1 MNTFLGIDGGGTKT
15 KFTLC
20 DENGRILAETTTPT
34 CHYLQVGV
42 EGVTDVLSGGLA
54 AVCDIAGVAA
64 CDIVYAFVGCPGF
77 GDTESA
83 TPALLAS
90 VAKAMG
96 PIPHSVGNDCENALS
111 GALAGESG
119 INLIAGT
126 GSMGCGR
133 KGTGPSAR
141 CGGWHHAIG
150 SDEGS
155 GYWISYRLLHEFT
168 RQSDGRD
175 EKTPLYDAVKQA
187 LDIQLDGDV
196 ITRVVDE
203 WGMDRTKVASLSR
216 LIGDLYDRGDP
227 HAAKILEDAASEL
240 ADIAWAL
247 YRQLG
252 FEGSVPV
259 SGTGGV
265 FKLGERLAAPL
276 RKKLAEHNMVL
287 TGAKLPPDAGSLIL
301 AFQQSGRAIPAGL
314 LEGC

>member
-1 MNTFLGIDGGGTKT
+1 MKTFLGIDGGGTKT

-20 DENGRILAETTTPT
+20 SESGQILAEATTPT
-34 CHYLQVGV
+34 CHYLQVGT
-42 EGVTDVLSGGLA
+42 EGVTDVLSTGLQ
-54 AVCDIAGVAA
+54 AVCEIANAAKEDIL
-64 CDIVYAFVGCPGF
+64 YAFVGCPGF

-83 TPALLAS
+83 TPALLAA
-90 VAKAMG
+90 VAKAMQE
-96 PIPHSVGNDCENALS
+96 IPHSVGNDCENALA

-133 KGTGPSAR
+133 KGTEPSMR

-155 GYWISYRLLHEFT
+155 GYWLSYRLLQEFT

-175 EKTPLYDAVKQA
+175 EKTPLYHAVKQA
-187 LDIQLDGDV
+187 LDIELDGDV

-203 WGMDRTKVASLSR
+203 WNMDRTKVASLSR
-216 LIGDLYDRGDP
+216 LIGGLYDQGDP
-227 HAAKILEDAASEL
+227 YAAKILDDAAAEL
-240 ADIAWAL
+240 ADMARAL

-252 FEGSVPV
+252 FEGNIPV

-276 RKKLAEHNMVL
+276 REKLAAHSMVL
-287 TGAKLPPDAGSLIL
+287 TDAKLPPDIGSLIL
-301 AFQQSGRAIPAGL
+301 AFQLSGRSVPPTL
-314 LEGC
+314 LKGK

>member
-1 MNTFLGIDGGGTKT
+1 MKTLLGVDGGGTKT

-20 DENGRILAETTTPT
+20 DEKGLILAEATEPT
-34 CHYLQVGV
+34 CHYLQVGT
-42 EGVTDVLSGGLA
+42 EGLTKVLSAGLD
-54 AVCDIAGVAA
+54 AVCKIANIAKT
-64 CDIVYAFVGCPGF
+64 DIVYAFVGCPGF

-83 TPALLAS
+83 TPALLEA

-96 PIPHSVGNDCENALS
+96 TIPHSVGNDCENALA
-111 GALAGESG
+111 GALAGENG

-126 GSMGCGR
+126 GSMSCGR

-155 GYWISYRLLHEFT
+155 GYWISYRLLQEFT

-187 LDIQLDGDV
+187 LDITIDGDV

-203 WGMDRTKVASLSR
+203 WGMDRTKVAALSR
-216 LIGDLYDRGDP
+216 LIGGLYDQGDP
-227 HAAKILEDAASEL
+227 HAAKILNDAAAEL
-240 ADIAWAL
+240 ADMAWAL

-252 FEGSVPV
+252 FEGTIPV

-265 FKLGERLAAPL
+265 FKLGERIAAPL
-276 RKKLAEHNMVL
+276 REKLAAHSMVL
-287 TGAKLPPDAGSLIL
+287 TAAKLPPDVGSLIL
-301 AFQQSGRAIPAGL
+301 AFQLSGTPVPPAL
-314 LEGC
+314 LEGL

>member
-1 MNTFLGIDGGGTKT
+1 MKTFLGVDGGGTKT

-20 DENGRILAETTTPT
+20 DENGLILAEATEPT
-34 CHYLQVGV
+34 CHYLQVGT
-42 EGVTDVLSGGLA
+42 EGVTAVLRAGLH
-54 AVCDIAGVAA
+54 AVCETAGITKADIAS
-64 CDIVYAFVGCPGF
+64 AFVGCPGF

-83 TPALLAS
+83 TPALLAA
-90 VAKAMG
+90 VAEAMEE
-96 PIPHSVGNDCENALS
+96 IPHSVGNDCENALA
-111 GALAGESG
+111 GALAGKDG

-133 KGTGPSAR
+133 KGTAPSLR

-155 GYWISYRLLHEFT
+155 GYWISYRLLQEFT

-175 EKTPLYDAVKQA
+175 EKTPLYDAVKQV

-203 WGMDRTKVASLSR
+203 WNLDRTKVASLSR
-216 LIGDLYDRGDP
+216 LIGSLYDQGDP
-227 HAAKILEDAASEL
+227 HAAKILSDAAAEL
-240 ADIAWAL
+240 ADMAWAL

-252 FEGSVPV
+252 FEGEIPV

-265 FKLGERLAAPL
+265 FKLGERLAVPL
-276 RKKLAEHNMVL
+276 RERLVEHSMVL
-287 TGAKLPPDAGSLIL
+287 VDAKLPPDAGSLIL
-301 AFQQSGRAIPAGL
+301 AFQLSGRSIPAAL